1 MEVDS
6 PTTPC
11 DASRRAD
18 EQCPRATLQ
27 EAIRTIET
35 FVRGEN
41 WPARIQDA
49 WAKVQGA
56 AIEGGAPGTR
66 RTDDATTAITELKAQ
81 VKDIAEAVRGLTKTT
96 QAAAPLS
103 YASVLQ
109 RGASQPK
116 EMPVPARR
124 SREVTIAP
132 GKETAVQR
140 QRSGQEIVRDINASI
155 ECDAAIAARR
165 LQSGDTLLTFETE
178 DARKKWEKDPKVV
191 QMFGIDARIRTKEYT
206 VLAHG
211 IRVPIVNPQ
220 DQQAAIKAIYAQN
233 PKLQGRVTIVRVGW
247 AHKTLKYHKK
257 TGPLHIGLAEPEQ
270 ANLLI
275 DQGLLLGS
283 ELHDCEVFYGDCQV
297 TQCFKCHSYGHTAKH
312 CKNMVRCG
320 HCAAI
325 GHKASECPKKDDRTA
340 QRCIACKGKHPAWAR
355 ECPVRRKHA
364 EAARQAYINRPTRFQ
379 VRTTPAR
386 AATPARVPSP
396 TPAPAPA
403 PEVSTNFTLSQE
415 PPVFSGITLDSDSE
429 MEVPRPKRR
438 RGRPFAYETL
448 QRAQTG
454 SQDIRAI
461 LQPSQNE

>member
-6 PTTPC
+6 SSTPC
-11 DASRRAD
+11 DASQRVD
-18 EQCPRATLQ
+18 EQCTRVTLQ
-27 EAIRTIET
+27 DAIQTIET

-41 WPARIQDA
+41 WPTRIQDA
-49 WAKVQGA
+49 WAKVCGA
-56 AIEGGAPGTR
+56 AQERGAQTTR
-66 RTDDATTAITELKAQ
+66 RTDDATTGITELKAQ
-81 VKDIAEAVRGLTKTT
+81 IKDIAEAVQGLTKTT
-96 QAAAPLS
+96 RAAAPLS
-103 YASVLQ
+103 YAAVLQ

-132 GKETAVQR
+132 GTETTAQR

-155 ECDAAIAARR
+155 ECEAAIAARR

-178 DARKKWEKDPKVV
+178 EARKKWGKSPKVTNV
-191 QMFGIDARIRTKEYT
+191 FGTDARVRTTEYT

-211 IRVPIVNPQ
+211 IRVPTVNPE

-233 PKLQGRVTIVRVGW
+233 PRLRGKVTIVRVGW

-283 ELHDCEVFYGDCQV
+283 ELHDCEVFYGDCRV

-312 CKNMVRCG
+312 CQNMARCG

-325 GHKASECPKKDDRTA
+325 GHKANECPKKDDGTA
-340 QRCIACKGKHPAWAR
+340 RRCTVCKGKHVAWAR
-355 ECPVRRKHA
+355 ECPVRRKQV
-364 EAARQAYINRPTRFQ
+364 EAARQAYINRPTKFQ
-379 VRTTPAR
+379 VRTKPAK
-386 AATPARVPSP
+386 ASSP
-396 TPAPAPA
+396 TLSPEANIDFAP
-403 PEVSTNFTLSQE
+403 SQE
-415 PPVFSGITLDSDSE
+415 IPVFSGITVDSDSE

-448 QRAQTG
+448 QRSQTG
-454 SQDIRAI
+454 SQDIRQI

>member
-6 PTTPC
+6 LETSC
-11 DASRRAD
+11 DASRRVD
-18 EQCPRATLQ
+18 EQCHRATLQ
-27 EAIRTIET
+27 EALQTIET

-49 WAKVQGA
+49 WAKVRRA
-56 AIEGGAPGTR
+56 VIKGGALETR
-66 RTDDATTAITELKAQ
+66 RTDDATMAITELKAQ

-96 QAAAPLS
+96 RATAPLS
-103 YASVLQ
+103 YAAVLQ
-109 RGASQPK
+109 RGATQPR

-132 GKETAVQR
+132 GKETTVQR

-155 ECDAAIAARR
+155 ECEAAIAARR

-178 DARKKWEKDPKVV
+178 EARRKWEKDPKVIKT
-191 QMFGIDARIRTKEYT
+191 FGTDARIRIKEYT

-211 IRVPIVNPQ
+211 VRVPIVNPQ

-233 PKLQGRVTIVRVGW
+233 PRLQGKVTIIRVGW
-247 AHKTLKYHKK
+247 AYKTLKHHKK
-257 TGPLHIGLAEPEQ
+257 IGPLHIGLAEPEQ

-297 TQCFKCHSYGHTAKH
+297 TQCYKCHSYGHTAKH

-325 GHKASECPKKDDRTA
+325 GHKANECPKKDERIA
-340 QRCIACKGKHPAWAR
+340 QRCIACKGKHPSWAR

-364 EAARQAYINRPTRFQ
+364 EAARQAYTNRPIRFQ
-379 VRTTPAR
+379 VRTKLAEAI
-386 AATPARVPSP
+386 AATSAITSNQ
-396 TPAPAPA
+396 APG
-403 PEVSTNFTLSQE
+403 VNTDFSLSQE
-415 PPVFSGITLDSDSE
+415 PPVFNGTPADSDI
-429 MEVPRPKRR
+429 EVEAPRPKRR

-448 QRAQTG
+448 QQSQTR
-454 SQDIRAI
+454 SQDIRTI
-461 LQPSQNE
+461 FQLSQNE